1 MKGKGFLY
9 LPAQSLVFARIP
21 KCANT
26 SIKTRLSTL
35 IHTKSVQHPHQNRV
49 LKPTND
55 LFWKKCTK
63 EARWLKPDE
72 YTALYDR
79 VTSFSVIRDPLRRL
93 QSCYHEKVLRPE
105 VFPPMKRLG
114 YDKGMT
120 FNDFVKL
127 TCALDVSDMDVH
139 TQPQTFLIM
148 DSKGRLPHFIAR
160 LENLDQD
167 WKKLSTSMEDKGV
180 NLGSSLPRLN
190 SSKNTSNMTTD
201 GFCLLADTQREY
213 ELTYGADIK
222 LFENLSRNY
231 TER

>member
-1 MKGKGFLY
+1 
-9 LPAQSLVFARIP
+9 
-21 KCANT
+21 
-26 SIKTRLSTL
+26 
-35 IHTKSVQHPHQNRV
+35 
-49 LKPTND
+49 
-55 LFWKKCTK
+55 
-63 EARWLKPDE
+63 
-72 YTALYDR
+72 
-79 VTSFSVIRDPLRRL
+79 
-93 QSCYHEKVLRPE
+93 
-105 VFPPMKRLG
+105 MKRLG

-190 SSKNTSNMTTD
+190 SGKNTSNMTTD
-201 GFCLLADTQREY
+201 GLCLLADTQREY